1 MITVVSWN
9 IARRLQ
15 AVEELLVM
23 DADVA
28 LLQEVGP
35 GALERL
41 VTAGGN
47 VAVIPPGSLGT
58 LAPGALWLLAHGAVI
73 PPGSLGTLAPGA
85 LWLLAHG
92 GEAVRPGG
100 GAVVQAGPAQHPHR
114 GRR

>member
-1 MITVVSWN
+1 MVTAVSWN

-47 VAVIPPGSLGT
+47 VAVSPRRIPGNPGPVST
-58 LAPGALWLLAHGAVI
+58 MV
-73 PPGSLGTLAPGA
+73 
-85 LWLLAHG
+85 
-92 GEAVRPGG
+92 
-100 GAVVQAGPAQHPHR
+100 AGPWW
-114 GRR
+114 